1 MVRVCGAR
9 VYALM
14 FAAHNMMLAGAK
26 KSAVTFSALTSS
38 SSNTVTL
45 PTHAVGNIIIIVATS
60 GVQDP
65 TVPTASGTVPTWVN
79 IQNGSASDGSNYMS
93 FRVYYTIATATNHT
107 SGNWALGGGGTMAS
121 AVFTGNKTSSPI
133 GGKTKAGDNF
143 PSSTATVTAP
153 SITLTDTSGRSAI
166 VQNWFR
172 ASANF
177 SGSTYP
183 SGYTTRWDSGG
194 VQAFSTKD
202 VTTSDGTAD
211 VTMDTSTTNP
221 WAAVQFE
228 ILAS

>member
-1 MVRVCGAR
+1 
-9 VYALM
+9 M

-60 GVQDP
+60 SVQDP

-79 IQNGSASDGSNYMS
+79 IQNGAATPDGFDIVY
-93 FRVYYTIATATNHT
+93 FRVYYGIATATNHT

-172 ASANF
+172 ASASF
-177 SGSTYP
+177 AASSFP
-183 SGYTTRWDSGG
+183 SGYTSRFAGAS
-194 VQAFSTKD
+194 QAFSTKD

>member
-1 MVRVCGAR
+1 
-9 VYALM
+9 M

-60 GVQDP
+60 SYADP

-79 IQNGSASDGSNYMS
+79 IQNGVATPGDFDIVY
-93 FRVYYTIATATNHT
+93 FRVYYGIATATNHT
-107 SGNWALGGGGTMAS
+107 SGTWSGSSTMSA

-133 GGKTKAGDNF
+133 GGKNK
-143 PSSTATVTAP
+143 STTVSPESTTTITAP
-153 SITLTDTSGRSAI
+153 SITLTDTSGGSAI
-166 VQNWFR
+166 IQNWFL
-172 ASANF
+172 SSPNF
-177 SGSTYP
+177 VGISSVP
-183 SGYTTRWDSGG
+183 SGYTLRNAMHL
-194 VQAFSTKD
+194 QAFATKD

-211 VTMDTSTTNP
+211 ITISESTTHP
-221 WAAVQFE
+221 LGAVQFE

>member
-1 MVRVCGAR
+1 
-9 VYALM
+9 M

-60 GVQDP
+60 SVQDP

-79 IQNGSASDGSNYMS
+79 IQNGSATPDGFDIVY
-93 FRVYYTIATATNHT
+93 FRVYYGIATATNHT
-107 SGNWALGGGGTMAS
+107 SGTWSGSTTMSA

-133 GGKTKAGDNF
+133 GGKNK
-143 PSSTATVTAP
+143 STTASPGSTTTITAP

-166 VQNWFR
+166 IQNWFLSSPTLDP
-172 ASANF
+172 AST
-177 SGSTYP
+177 SSSVP
-183 SGYTTRWDSGG
+183 SGYTLRNATYG
-194 VQAFSTKD
+194 QAFATKD

-211 VTMDTSTTNP
+211 LTISSSTTHP
-221 WAAVQFE
+221 LGAVQFE

>member
-1 MVRVCGAR
+1 
-9 VYALM
+9 M

-60 GVQDP
+60 NTADP

-79 IQNGSASDGSNYMS
+79 IQNGAATPDMFDIVY
-93 FRVYYTIATATNHT
+93 FRVYYGIATATNHT
-107 SGNWALGGGGTMAS
+107 SGTWSDGPPGLGNITMSA

-133 GGKTKAGDNF
+133 GGKNKSTTVS
-143 PSSTATVTAP
+143 PSSTTTITAP
-153 SITLTDTSGRSAI
+153 SITLTDTSGGSAI
-166 VQNWFR
+166 IQNWFL
-172 ASANF
+172 SSPNF
-177 SGSTYP
+177 VGISSVP
-183 SGYTTRWDSGG
+183 SGYTLRNAMPF
-194 VQAFSTKD
+194 QAFATKD

-211 VTMDTSTTNP
+211 ITISSSTTHP
-221 WAAVQFE
+221 LGAVQFE

>member
-60 GVQDP
+60 SVQDP

-172 ASANF
+172 VANF
-177 SGSTYP
+177 AASSFP
-183 SGYTTRWDSGG
+183 SGYTSSFAGG
-194 VQAFSTKD
+194 LQAFSTKD